1 MLLASKHFTAPGPMR
16 IRLTPL
22 WLLALLSGGAPALA
36 AQSAQ
41 DTPGFLEGASL
52 EVLSRNFYLNNDY
65 RSPTPAGKSY
75 KQEWA
80 QGFIASFA
88 SGFTPGT
95 LGVGVDAHGFL
106 GLKLDGGKGH
116 SGTGLLPLDHDG
128 RSEDSYSSAGGALK
142 FKASRTTLALGEMT
156 VATPV
161 FDTADK
167 RLQPEYASG
176 LLLSSRELEGLDL
189 QAGHFNAFKNQDA
202 STTKGDFSGYGATTR
217 HASIDFI
224 GADLFAGQALG
235 GALYASELSDTW
247 RQYYANLHASLGQWF
262 LDGNLYRTRDQGQAA
277 AGAIDTTAYSLAGKY
292 RIDAQAFT
300 LAYQKIHG
308 ERLGLRSHQHRPV
321 GQVGLAEQQAIFP
334 AFDIAARA
342 QQVDHRKSG
351 HQQNAGT
358 WRGVAGVSRATARHL
373 PGATDVSQ
381 PGSKARPDKEHEGV
395 EGHRQAANIGRCRR
409 RDSSD
414 QPGNTDGHS
423 RDIDDAGCQQ
433 QGNALFAC
441 TSPGAATQ
449 SPMVATRLA
458 GSGSVFVVI
467 RYRPDDLPTASC
479 TCPA

>member
-1 MLLASKHFTAPGPMR
+1 MLLASKHLTAPGPMR
-16 IRLTPL
+16 IRLKPL
-22 WLLALLSGGAPALA
+22 WLLALFSGGAPALA

-80 QGFIASFA
+80 QGFIVSFA

-128 RSEDSYSSAGGALK
+128 RSEDRYSSAGGALK
-142 FKASRTTLALGEMT
+142 FKASRTTLALGEMS

-176 LLLSSRELEGLDL
+176 LLLSSREFEGVEL

-202 STTKGDFSGYGATTR
+202 STAKGDFSGYGATTR

-224 GADLFAGQALG
+224 GADLFTGQALG

-247 RQYYANLHASLGQWF
+247 RQYYANLHASLDQLF

-277 AGAIDTTAYSLAGKY
+277 AGTIDTTAYSLSGKY

-308 ERLGLRSHQHRPV
+308 DTPFDFVGGDSIYLANSIKYADFNGPGERSWQARYDLDLGALGIPGLSFMARYVSGRGIDGSHAPQGGAYNPFDSASGTYMPQQGRGGRHWERDLDLHYIVQSGPAKDLSLQLSHVSHR
-321 GQVGLAEQQAIFP
+321 ANAAQAG
-334 AFDIAARA
+334 D
-342 QQVDHRKSG
+342 
-351 HQQNAGT
+351 
-358 WRGVAGVSRATARHL
+358 
-373 PGATDVSQ
+373 
-381 PGSKARPDKEHEGV
+381 
-395 EGHRQAANIGRCRR
+395 
-409 RDSSD
+409 
-414 QPGNTDGHS
+414 
-423 RDIDDAGCQQ
+423 DID
-433 QGNALFAC
+433 
-441 TSPGAATQ
+441 
-449 SPMVATRLA
+449 RLYI
-458 GSGSVFVVI
+458 VI
-467 RYRPDDLPTASC
+467 QYPLKLGPF
-479 TCPA
+479 

>member
-1 MLLASKHFTAPGPMR
+1 MLLALKHLAAPGPL
-16 IRLTPL
+16 RLRLKPL

-80 QGFIASFA
+80 QGFIASFE
-88 SGFTPGT
+88 SGFTPGPI
-95 LGVGVDAHGFL
+95 GVGVDAHGFL

-128 RSEDSYSSAGGALK
+128 RSEDSYSSAGGSLK

-189 QAGHFNAFKNQDA
+189 QAGHFSAFKNQDA
-202 STTKGDFSGYGATTR
+202 STAKGDFSGYGATTR

-224 GADLFAGQALG
+224 GADLFAAQALG

-247 RQYYANLHASLGQWF
+247 RQYYANLHASLGQLF
-262 LDGNLYRTRDQGQAA
+262 LDGNLYRTRDQGQAT
-277 AGAIDTTAYSLAGKY
+277 AGAIDTTAYSLSGKY

-308 ERLGLRSHQHRPV
+308 DTPFDFVGGDAIYLANSIKYADFNGPGERSWQARYDLDLGALGIPGLSFMARYVSGRGIDGSHAPQGGAYNPFDSANGTYSPQQGRGGRHWERDLDLHYIVQSGPAKDLSLQLSHVSHR
-321 GQVGLAEQQAIFP
+321 ANATQAG
-334 AFDIAARA
+334 D
-342 QQVDHRKSG
+342 
-351 HQQNAGT
+351 
-358 WRGVAGVSRATARHL
+358 
-373 PGATDVSQ
+373 
-381 PGSKARPDKEHEGV
+381 
-395 EGHRQAANIGRCRR
+395 
-409 RDSSD
+409 
-414 QPGNTDGHS
+414 
-423 RDIDDAGCQQ
+423 DID
-433 QGNALFAC
+433 
-441 TSPGAATQ
+441 
-449 SPMVATRLA
+449 RLYI
-458 GSGSVFVVI
+458 VI
-467 RYRPDDLPTASC
+467 QYPLKLGPF
-479 TCPA
+479 

>member
-1 MLLASKHFTAPGPMR
+1 MLLASKHLTAPGPP
-16 IRLTPL
+16 RLRLKPL

-36 AQSAQ
+36 AQGAQ

-80 QGFIASFA
+80 QGFIASFE

-95 LGVGVDAHGFL
+95 IGVGVDAHSFL

-189 QAGHFNAFKNQDA
+189 QAGHFSAFKNQDA
-202 STTKGDFSGYGATTR
+202 STAKGDFSGYGATTR

-247 RQYYANLHASLGQWF
+247 RQYYANLHASLGQLF

-277 AGAIDTTAYSLAGKY
+277 AGAIDTTAYSLSGKY

-300 LAYQKIHG
+300 LAYQKVHGDTPFDFVGGDSIYLANSIKYADFNGPG
-308 ERLGLRSHQHRPV
+308 ERSWQARYDLDLGALGIPGLSFMARYVSGRGIDGSHAPQGGAYNPFDSASGTYSPQQGRGGRHWERDLDLHYIVQSGPAKDLSLQLSHVSHR
-321 GQVGLAEQQAIFP
+321 ANAAQAG
-334 AFDIAARA
+334 D
-342 QQVDHRKSG
+342 
-351 HQQNAGT
+351 
-358 WRGVAGVSRATARHL
+358 
-373 PGATDVSQ
+373 
-381 PGSKARPDKEHEGV
+381 
-395 EGHRQAANIGRCRR
+395 
-409 RDSSD
+409 
-414 QPGNTDGHS
+414 
-423 RDIDDAGCQQ
+423 DID
-433 QGNALFAC
+433 
-441 TSPGAATQ
+441 
-449 SPMVATRLA
+449 RLYI
-458 GSGSVFVVI
+458 VI
-467 RYRPDDLPTASC
+467 QYPLKLGPF
-479 TCPA
+479 